1 MNDNSKQRNIK
12 KRKPIDKIDA
22 IYICR
27 AQVERW
33 SEGELKANINYPPA
47 KKELEKRIAKENKD
61 KDE

>member
-1 MNDNSKQRNIK
+1 MNDNLKQRNIK

-33 SEGELKANINYPPA
+33 SEDELKAYSNYPPA
-47 KKELEKRIAKENKD
+47 KEELEKRIAKENKD